1 MSGYATQAAIAV
13 GMSVTTRSHRPDSS
27 ATSIAGADSIAGR
40 MSASSICG
48 RHVSYHTV
56 ACCEVHVAPARSE
69 MPAASAY
76 GPSAFTRPTID
87 A

>member
-1 MSGYATQAAIAV
+1 MAV
-13 GMSVTTRSHRPDSS
+13 GMSVTTRSHRPESS

-40 MSASSICG
+40 MSAFSICG
-48 RHVSYHTV
+48 RQVSYHTV
-56 ACCEVHVAPARSE
+56 VCCEVQVAPARSE

-76 GPSAFTRPTID
+76 GPSAITSETME